1 MVFLPQEV
9 IIRKRNGAA
18 LLPEDIAQ
26 FIAGF
31 ANGNVSHAQA
41 AAFAMAV
48 YFNDMSMDERVALT
62 KAMRDSGNVL
72 DWSHLDGPVADKHS
86 TGGVGDNV
94 SLMLAPILAAL
105 GIYVPMISGRGLGH
119 TGGTLDKF
127 DAIPGYQTSPDNA
140 LFRKV
145 VKEAGCAI
153 IGQTADLAPADKT
166 LYAIRD
172 VTGTVESIP
181 LITASILSKKLAAGL
196 DALILDV
203 KTGSGAFMPTLEKS
217 QNLADS
223 LVTVANGAGLKTGAL
238 ITDMN
243 EPLASAAGNG
253 LEVRNAVDF
262 LTGIHQDARLKDVTL
277 ALCAELALMIGKAT
291 SPEHARA
298 QVEGALDSGRAAEHF
313 GRMVTALGGPADFID
328 NMDAH
333 LVPAPII
340 RDVFATGQGTVSA
353 IDTRGIGMAV
363 VALGGGRA
371 TPTDSIDHRVGFD
384 RLVGLGTVV
393 RPDAPIGRIH
403 AANETSAADAESR
416 LRTAYVLGGAPPSN
430 PLIAHRIAPTE

>member
-9 IIRKRNGAA
+9 ILKKRDGET
-18 LLPEDIAQ
+18 LSQDDIAR
-26 FIAGF
+26 FIDGF
-31 ANGNVSHAQA
+31 AKGQVSHAQA

-62 KAMRDSGNVL
+62 LAMRDSGTVL
-72 DWSHLDGPVADKHS
+72 DWSDLDGPVADKHS

-94 SLMLAPILAAL
+94 SLMLAPILAAI

-145 VKEAGCAI
+145 VREAGCAI
-153 IGQTADLAPADKT
+153 IGQTADLAPADKA

-172 VTGTVESIP
+172 VTGTVESIA

-196 DALILDV
+196 GALILDV

-217 QNLADS
+217 RALAQS
-223 LVTVANGAGLKTGAL
+223 LVSVANGAGLKTGAL

-253 LEVRNAVDF
+253 LEVRNAVAF
-262 LTGIHQDARLKDVTL
+262 LTGAHQDARLREVTL
-277 ALCAELALMIGKAT
+277 ALCAEIALMTGRAAT
-291 SPEHARA
+291 LEAARDL
-298 QVEGALDSGRAAEHF
+298 VETALTSGRATEHF
-313 GRMVTALGGPADFID
+313 GRMVTALGGPTDFVEA
-328 NMDAH
+328 MDKH
-333 LVPAPII
+333 LAPAPII
-340 RDVFATGQGTVSA
+340 RDVFLKGQGTIAA
-353 IDTRGIGMAV
+353 IDTRGVGMAV
-363 VALGGGRA
+363 VALGGGRT
-371 TPTDSIDHRVGFD
+371 TPSDVIDHRVGFD
-384 RLVGLGTVV
+384 RLAPLGAAVDPST
-393 RPDAPIGRIH
+393 PIARIH
-403 AANETSAADAESR
+403 AADEDSAADAEVR
-416 LRTAYVLGGAPPSN
+416 IRAAYGFGGAVPGN
-430 PLIAHRIAPTE
+430 PLVAGRIEPT